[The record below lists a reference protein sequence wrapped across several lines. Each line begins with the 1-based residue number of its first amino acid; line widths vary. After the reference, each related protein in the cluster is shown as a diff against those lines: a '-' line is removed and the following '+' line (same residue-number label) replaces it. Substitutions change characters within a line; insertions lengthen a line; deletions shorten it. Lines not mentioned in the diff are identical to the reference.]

1 MSAKEVLKKSS
12 RRVNPSKTEF
22 YITQRQKK
30 ILDIAADI
38 MENDPIDIG
47 FVCRSMVSASM
58 PHSRVKGDKYRRKS
72 HNFTLE
78 ITGNDEAGGVPYGT
92 YPRLILSWIASEVVR
107 SGKRE
112 ITLGHS
118 LSEFM
123 KKLGLQVTG
132 GRWGTVSRFKDQL
145 KRLFS
150 AQISFTYEDKKKG
163 QWVRANMNIADKASI
178 FWNPEHPD
186 RIDLFKSQILLG
198 EIFYEE
204 IKKSPI
210 PVDIRAI
217 NGLKDSSLA
226 LDIYFWLTYRLSYLN
241 STIDLSY
248 EQLQMQFG
256 AGYEDTRQG
265 RYEFKRKFNIQ
276 LKKVLTIYPKAK
288 VKILEDGIKISRS
301 NPHISKK
308 NFPI

>member
-1 MSAKEVLKKSS
+1 
-12 RRVNPSKTEF
+12 
-22 YITQRQKK
+22 
-30 ILDIAADI
+30 
-38 MENDPIDIG
+38 
-47 FVCRSMVSASM
+47 
-58 PHSRVKGDKYRRKS
+58 
-72 HNFTLE
+72 
-78 ITGNDEAGGVPYGT
+78 
-92 YPRLILSWIASEVVR
+92 
-107 SGKRE
+107 
-112 ITLGHS
+112 
-118 LSEFM
+118 M

-145 KRLFS
+145 KRLFA

-308 NFPI
+308 ILPI